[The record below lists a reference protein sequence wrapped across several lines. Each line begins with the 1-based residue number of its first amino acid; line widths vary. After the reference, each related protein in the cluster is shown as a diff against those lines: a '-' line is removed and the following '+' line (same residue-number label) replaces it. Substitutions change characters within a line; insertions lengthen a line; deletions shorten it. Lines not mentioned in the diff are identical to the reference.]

1 MIRRLAPELVLA
13 GHFLF
18 ILFALFGGFLLLVD
32 VRWIWLHAPAVIWSA
47 VVNLAGW
54 TCPLTPLEQ
63 ELRRR
68 ASVVSYEGGFVA
80 RYIGPLVYP
89 KGMPRRLELTAAF
102 SVSAW
107 NILVYAA
114 IYFVR

>member
-18 ILFALFGGFLLLVD
+18 ILFALFGGF
-32 VRWIWLHAPAVIWSA
+32 LHAPAVIWSA